1 MSVGGFEEGRASLKK
16 LCPAK
21 QYGLECKCMGTCPVK
36 QGIRIKLDVDR
47 RIFTPIDRAS
57 YKWGKNYNKRTS
69 VERVNGRFDESFG
82 FEKHY
87 IRGKKKMEV
96 KIDHIMW
103 FFDFVI
109 YLDKGKL
116 VDLINSV
123 GILVYLLMFLVIFC
137 ETGLVVTPFL
147 PGDSLLF
154 AIGAV
159 AVGSGGKLNIF
170 TITIVLMIAA
180 ILGDSV
186 NYSIGRVIG
195 PKIFNKEKVRFLKKE
210 SLMKTHDFYEK
221 HGGKTIIIARFMPII
236 RTFAPFVA
244 GMGSMRYIKFITYNI
259 IGGISWVLLFVAA
272 GALFGSIPFVEKNFS
287 LVIYGIVAVT
297 LIPGVVAFVNNK
309 IKSIQ

>member
-1 MSVGGFEEGRASLKK
+1 MSYF
-16 LCPAK
+16 
-21 QYGLECKCMGTCPVK
+21 
-36 QGIRIKLDVDR
+36 
-47 RIFTPIDRAS
+47 
-57 YKWGKNYNKRTS
+57 YNKSTHQNL
-69 VERVNGRFDESFG
+69 E
-82 FEKHY
+82 EK
-87 IRGKKKMEV
+87 M
-96 KIDHIMW
+96 DHIMW

-109 YLDKGKL
+109 HLDKGKL

-195 PKIFNKEKVRFLKKE
+195 PKVFQKEKGRFFNKEH
-210 SLMKTHDFYEK
+210 LMKTHAFYEK

-309 IKSIQ
+309 IKSIQSKSAK

>member
-1 MSVGGFEEGRASLKK
+1 M
-16 LCPAK
+16 
-21 QYGLECKCMGTCPVK
+21 
-36 QGIRIKLDVDR
+36 
-47 RIFTPIDRAS
+47 
-57 YKWGKNYNKRTS
+57 
-69 VERVNGRFDESFG
+69 
-82 FEKHY
+82 
-87 IRGKKKMEV
+87 
-96 KIDHIMW
+96 DHIMW

-109 YLDKGKL
+109 HLDKEKL
-116 VDLINSV
+116 NWLIDSV
-123 GILVYLLMFLVIFC
+123 GIWVYLLMFLVIFC

-147 PGDSLLF
+147 PGDSLIF

-159 AVGSGGKLNIF
+159 TVGSGGKLNIF

-195 PKIFNKEKVRFLKKE
+195 PKIFNKEKVRFFNKE
-210 SLMKTHDFYEK
+210 HLMKTHAFYEK

-309 IKSIQ
+309 IKSIQSKSAK

>member
-1 MSVGGFEEGRASLKK
+1 MSYF
-16 LCPAK
+16 
-21 QYGLECKCMGTCPVK
+21 
-36 QGIRIKLDVDR
+36 
-47 RIFTPIDRAS
+47 
-57 YKWGKNYNKRTS
+57 YNKSTHQNL
-69 VERVNGRFDESFG
+69 E
-82 FEKHY
+82 EK
-87 IRGKKKMEV
+87 M
-96 KIDHIMW
+96 DHIMW

-109 YLDKGKL
+109 HLDKGKL

-309 IKSIQ
+309 IKSIQSKSAK